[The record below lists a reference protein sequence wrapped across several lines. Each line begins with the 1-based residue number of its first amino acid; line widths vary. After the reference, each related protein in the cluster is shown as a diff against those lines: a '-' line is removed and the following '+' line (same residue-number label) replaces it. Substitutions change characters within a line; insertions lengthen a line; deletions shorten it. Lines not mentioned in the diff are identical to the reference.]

1 LPAPSVQ
8 RVIALILL
16 FPAVGLAEPLTLERV
31 IDLARSNDLRVK
43 EAQAELRILRG
54 RYQEAKWYWF
64 PKLDTNILIAGP
76 TPEARNDGL
85 GGPPTTES
93 TLMYDFN
100 FGTPGVMFSA
110 EATGV
115 LPIYTFGKLT
125 ALEEAGAKG
134 VEVGRALEVR
144 ARDEAQLQASQAY
157 YGYQLAKNGQAT
169 VTEVVGLIDDAKKT
183 LERLLIQES
192 DQVTQMDLYK
202 LDFYR
207 QQAIARQQQATAGQR
222 FATAAIRLLIGAKPE
237 EKIELV
243 KDELELPG
251 GAPDRFDAY
260 LALAFENRPELRAI
274 EAGIVAREREVF
286 IRERLF
292 YPDFGIAGF
301 ARWKWTTNSTRQL
314 SPFAYD
320 PYNDLSAG
328 LAIVGHMTWDF
339 PVKLAQLE
347 QSRGELDKLM
357 AQRDLLKR
365 AVRLETDKAYS
376 DLIAAQLR
384 AEAQTSAERQAR
396 RWATAAMA
404 AFELGTSDSRELVG
418 ALTAVA
424 TAGVERAQAAHDVLV
439 GWAVLTRAVGLKV
452 QPLVPAPTS
461 TPPPPEVLKPK

>member
-1 LPAPSVQ
+1 VH
-8 RVIALILL
+8 RVIAIGLL
-16 FPAVGLAEPLTLERV
+16 SSGAALAEPLTLERIV
-31 IDLARSNDLRVK
+31 ELARSNDMRVK
-43 EAQAELRILRG
+43 EAQGELRVFQG
-54 RYQEAKWYWF
+54 KYQEARWYWF
-64 PKLDTNILIAGP
+64 PKLDTNIIIAGP

-85 GGPPTTES
+85 GGPPTTEA
-93 TLMYDFN
+93 TLTYDLN
-100 FGTPGVMFSA
+100 FGTPGVMFGA
-110 EATGV
+110 EATGL

-144 ARDEAQLQASQAY
+144 AKDEAQLQASQAF
-157 YGYQLAKNGQAT
+157 YGYQLARASQAT
-169 VTEVVGLIDDAKKT
+169 ITEVMGTIDDARKT
-183 LERLLIQES
+183 LERLLLQES

-207 QQAIARQQQATAGQR
+207 QQAVAQRHRAEAGLKY
-222 FATAAIRLLIGAKPE
+222 ATAALRLLTGIRPE
-237 EKIELV
+237 AAIEVV
-243 KDELELPG
+243 KEDLEVPAG
-251 GAPDRFDAY
+251 VPDRLDAY
-260 LALAFENRPELRAI
+260 LSLAYENRPELRAI

-301 ARWKWTTNSTRQL
+301 ARWRWTTNATRQH

-328 LAIVGHMTWDF
+328 LAIVGRMTWDF

-347 QSRGELDKLM
+347 QARGELDKLM
-357 AQRDLLKR
+357 AQRELLQR
-365 AVRLETDKAYS
+365 AVRLETEKGYS
-376 DLIAAQLR
+376 ELQAAVAR
-384 AEAQTSAERQAR
+384 AEAQALSERQAR

-418 ALTAVA
+418 ALGAVA

-439 GWAVLTRAVGLKV
+439 GWAALTRAVGLRV
-452 QPLVPAPTS
+452 QPLVPAPAATVK
-461 TPPPPEVLKPK
+461 PPSDKLVPK

>member
-1 LPAPSVQ
+1 VH
-8 RVIALILL
+8 RVIAIVCLL
-16 FPAVGLAEPLTLERV
+16 PAVAFAGPLTLERV
-31 IDLARSNDLRVK
+31 IELARSNDLRVK
-43 EAQAELRILRG
+43 EAQGELRILKG
-54 RYQEAKWYWF
+54 KYQEAKWYWF

-85 GGPPTTES
+85 GGPPTTAAS
-93 TLMYDFN
+93 LTYDLN

-110 EATGV
+110 EATGL

-157 YGYQLAKNGQAT
+157 FGYQFARSSQVT
-169 VTEVVGLIDDAKKT
+169 VAEVMGTIDDARKT
-183 LERLLIQES
+183 LERLLLQES

-202 LDFYR
+202 LDFYK
-207 QQAIARQQQATAGQR
+207 QQAVARRNQAEAGVKY
-222 FATAAIRLLIGAKPE
+222 ATAALRLLIGARPDE
-237 EKIELV
+237 TIELV
-243 KDELELPG
+243 KDDLEVPA
-251 GAPDRFDAY
+251 GAPDHLEAY
-260 LALAFENRPELRAI
+260 LALAYENRPELRAI

-301 ARWKWTTNSTRQL
+301 ARWRWTTNATRQV

-347 QSRGELDKLM
+347 QARGELDKLE

-365 AVRLETDKAYS
+365 AVRLETDKAYA
-376 DLIAAQLR
+376 DLVAAMAR
-384 AEAQTSAERQAR
+384 ADAQASAERQAR

-418 ALTAVA
+418 SLSAVA

-439 GWAVLTRAVGLKV
+439 GWALLTRAVGLRV
-452 QPLVPAPTS
+452 QPLVPPPAPVK
-461 TPPPPEVLKPK
+461 PPPELLRPK

>member
-1 LPAPSVQ
+1 MHRVIPIVLLLPA
-8 RVIALILL
+8 
-16 FPAVGLAEPLTLERV
+16 LASGAPLTLERV
-31 IDLARSNDLRVK
+31 VELARSNDLRVK
-43 EAQAELRILRG
+43 EAQGELRILRG
-54 RYQEAKWYWF
+54 KYAEAKWYWF

-85 GGPPTTES
+85 GGPPTTEAS
-93 TLMYDFN
+93 LTYDFN

-110 EATGV
+110 EATGL

-144 ARDEAQLQASQAY
+144 AKDEAQLQASQAF
-157 YGYQLAKNGQAT
+157 YGYQLARSSQAT
-169 VTEVVGLIDDAKKT
+169 VVEVMGTIDDARKT
-183 LERLLIQES
+183 LERLLLQES

-207 QQAIARQQQATAGQR
+207 QQAVAQKNKAEAGLKY
-222 FATAAIRLLIGAKPE
+222 ANAALRLLIGAKPE
-237 EKIELV
+237 EPIELV
-243 KDELELPG
+243 KEDLDVPE
-251 GAPDRFDAY
+251 GAPDRFEAY
-260 LALAFENRPELRAI
+260 LALAYENRPELRAI

-301 ARWKWTTNSTRQL
+301 ARWRWTTNATRQL

-347 QSRGELDKLM
+347 QARGELDKLE

-376 DLIAAQLR
+376 ELLAAMAR
-384 AEAQTSAERQAR
+384 SEAQASAERQAR
-396 RWATAAMA
+396 RWATAALA

-418 ALTAVA
+418 SLTAVA

-439 GWAVLTRAVGLKV
+439 GWALLTRAVGLQV
-452 QPLVPAPTS
+452 RPLLPAPA
-461 TPPPPEVLKPK
+461 PVKPPPESLRPR